1 MGGVGGHYLRHVLR
15 PRQPVVSDQRCT
27 ANIDQAPYAVFRRR
41 SVPRLGLRA
50 LRRLQPALLRHS
62 RHGVLVLFVA
72 LVWDWTRRR
81 PSLSGSVRAVSDLRM
96 VGYYFFEQL
105 EDVTKALIS
114 TMVCG

>member
-1 MGGVGGHYLRHVLR
+1 
-15 PRQPVVSDQRCT
+15 
-27 ANIDQAPYAVFRRR
+27 
-41 SVPRLGLRA
+41 
-50 LRRLQPALLRHS
+50 
-62 RHGVLVLFVA
+62 VLFVA